1 MTPTHN
7 DNPTDVT
14 PICTVVIMIV
24 CIWAYFWQ
32 MTLGV
37 GGFTQVIY
45 ALGLI
50 PGMLTGHAALP
61 ESLDLIAPPWTL
73 VTSIFLH
80 GSFLYL
86 CGNVLYLWVFATKV
100 EAALGHG
107 RFVAF
112 FLFCAA
118 CAALVQTVVS
128 PHSLVPMVGVGGAV
142 SGVLGAYL
150 LLHARTCMLVTLP
163 LGTTLAPLRIGAG
176 RLLALWF
183 VVQIVSSFLSD
194 PAVPGVAWYAHIGG
208 FVVGTILTPFLK
220 RPSVPLLQ

>member
-37 GGFTQVIY
+37 GGFTQAIY

-50 PGMLTGHAALP
+50 PGVLTGHAALP

-86 CGNVLYLWVFATKV
+86 CG
-100 EAALGHG
+100 
-107 RFVAF
+107 
-112 FLFCAA
+112 
-118 CAALVQTVVS
+118 
-128 PHSLVPMVGVGGAV
+128 
-142 SGVLGAYL
+142 
-150 LLHARTCMLVTLP
+150 
-163 LGTTLAPLRIGAG
+163 
-176 RLLALWF
+176 
-183 VVQIVSSFLSD
+183 
-194 PAVPGVAWYAHIGG
+194 
-208 FVVGTILTPFLK
+208 
-220 RPSVPLLQ
+220 

>member
-1 MTPTHN
+1 MIPIHN
-7 DNPTDVT
+7 DNSTASK
-14 PICTVVIMIV
+14 PICTVGIMIV

-32 MTLGV
+32 LTLG
-37 GGFTQVIY
+37 GSGFTQAIY

-50 PGMLTGHAALP
+50 PGVLTGHAALS
-61 ESLDLIAPPWTL
+61 ESLVLIAPPWTL
-73 VTSIFLH
+73 LTSIFLH
-80 GSFLYL
+80 GSLLYL
-86 CGNVLYLWVFATKV
+86 AGNLLYLWVFAAKV

-107 RFVAF
+107 RFVGF

-128 PHSLVPMVGVGGAV
+128 PHSLVPMVGAGGAV

-150 LLHARTCMLVTLP
+150 LLHARTRVLVMLP
-163 LGTTLAPLRIGAG
+163 LGTTLAPLGIPAG
-176 RLLALWF
+176 LLIILWF
-183 VVQIVSSFLSD
+183 VIQIVSSLLSD
-194 PAVPGVAWYAHIGG
+194 PTVPGVAWHAHIGG